1 MFKRNLDSK
10 CKVQNDSIK
19 SKNMRNRKIAID
31 KQKII
36 SIAMIL
42 TVISIF
48 ISYNVFFRNN
58 EVYALSKYGS
68 RGEEVRQ
75 IQTKLKRWGYYKG
88 NVDGIFGSGTLEAV
102 KWFQRKNGLQVDG
115 IAGKR
120 TLEAMGIFNSSGN
133 SNSSNSTSS
142 SDLNLLARTVY
153 SEARGEPYAGQVA
166 VAAVVLNRVKS
177 SSFPNTIAGVIYQ
190 KGAFT
195 AVSDG
200 QINLTP
206 NQTAYNAAR
215 DALNGWDPSY
225 GSIYY
230 FNPST
235 ATNAWIWSRPHVVT
249 IGKHRF
255 CK

>member
-19 SKNMRNRKIAID
+19 SKNVRNKKIAID

-42 TVISIF
+42 TIISIF

-58 EVYALSKYGS
+58 EVYALSKYGF

-115 IAGKR
+115 IA
-120 TLEAMGIFNSSGN
+120 
-133 SNSSNSTSS
+133 
-142 SDLNLLARTVY
+142 
-153 SEARGEPYAGQVA
+153 
-166 VAAVVLNRVKS
+166 
-177 SSFPNTIAGVIYQ
+177 
-190 KGAFT
+190 
-195 AVSDG
+195 
-200 QINLTP
+200 
-206 NQTAYNAAR
+206 
-215 DALNGWDPSY
+215 
-225 GSIYY
+225 
-230 FNPST
+230 
-235 ATNAWIWSRPHVVT
+235 
-249 IGKHRF
+249 
-255 CK
+255 